1 MVLKHIVS
9 VDGAVSDHALAI
21 QLVVSSKALSL
32 QISETHSAFS
42 ILHAKGQ
49 SNNNLIRT
57 IVIHSAQQLHICH
70 LKIVN
75 NNNNNNNIN
84 NNKHVLKRV
93 ITLEM
98 SCPWVTNREKKKEE
112 KTTKY
117 GPLRWELKQN
127 YQRYKVKQ

>member
-9 VDGAVSDHALAI
+9 VNGAVSDHALAI
-21 QLVVSSKALSL
+21 QLVVSSKVISL
-32 QISETHSAFS
+32 QISETLSAFS

-49 SNNNLIRT
+49 SNNNLTPT

-75 NNNNNNNIN
+75 NDNNSNNIT

-127 YQRYKVKQ
+127 YQEYKVKQ